1 MKNNS
6 AAKNTT
12 LFVVRHGETLWNQ
25 QGLLQGHL
33 DSPLSEL
40 GVNQANAL
48 AEYFSKCDWDLIIS
62 SDLTRA
68 VRTAEIIKGAS
79 DKQVLTDNRLR
90 ERNLGIVQ
98 GLTVKEFGEKYHE
111 ESVKFNE
118 GGADYAIP
126 GGESIDQR
134 FKRSIT
140 CIKELAERYDGNK
153 IIIVTHGG
161 VLDGV
166 FRFTVKIP
174 LNQPR
179 TFSLFNAS
187 VNTIQIQDDSWN
199 IVTWGYVEHLRALG
213 SMDDWYRGAI

>member
-1 MKNNS
+1 MKSNS
-6 AAKNTT
+6 AVKKTT

-33 DSPLSEL
+33 DSSLSVL

-48 AEYFSKCDWDLIIS
+48 AEYFAKCDWDLIVS

-68 VRTAEIIKGAS
+68 VRTAEIIKGVNN
-79 DKQVLTDNRLR
+79 KPIITDNRLR
-90 ERNLGIVQ
+90 ERNLGIAQ
-98 GLTVKEFGEKYHE
+98 GLTVKEFGEKYHD
-111 ESVKFNE
+111 ESIKFNE
-118 GGADYAIP
+118 GGADYIIP
-126 GGESIDQR
+126 DGESINQR
-134 FKRSIT
+134 FVRSIA
-140 CIKELAERYDGNK
+140 CIKEYTERYKGKK

-166 FRFTVKIP
+166 FRFIAKMP
-174 LNQPR
+174 LNQMR

-213 SMDDWYRGAI
+213 SLDDWYRGAI

>member
-1 MKNNS
+1 MKNDS
-6 AAKNTT
+6 AVKNTT

-48 AEYFSKCDWDLIIS
+48 ADYFSKCDWDLIVS

-68 VRTAEIIKGAS
+68 VRTAEIIKRAS
-79 DKQVLTDNRLR
+79 DKQILTDKCLR
-90 ERNLGIVQ
+90 ERNLGVAQ
-98 GLTVKEFGEKYHE
+98 GFTVKEFGEKYHD
-111 ESVKFNE
+111 ESIEFNK
-118 GGADYAIP
+118 GGADYIIP

-140 CIKELAERYDGNK
+140 CINGLVERFKGNK

-161 VLDGV
+161 VLDGI
-166 FRFTVKIP
+166 FRYTVKMP
-174 LNQPR
+174 LNQKR

-213 SMDDWYRGAI
+213 SLDDWYRGAI

>member
-48 AEYFSKCDWDLIIS
+48 AEYFSKCDWDLIVS

-126 GGESIDQR
+126 GGESIGQR

-140 CIKELAERYDGNK
+140 CIKELAERYKGNK

-174 LNQPR
+174 LNQAR